1 MRRRILIIS
10 VVILAGLAVSWLLI
24 AQRQP
29 EWTTASADALGEFEL
44 GLEAQG
50 KVYSA
55 EALQHFSRAVA
66 LDPDFSMARL
76 FQLITASDSK
86 DASLDRTQARIHLEK
101 TDPSGLKPRERFLLG
116 YYLKLFN
123 HDAEGAAEALEAY
136 LDAEPDDPFA
146 LDILGRRQAG
156 RRDWAA
162 AEKTFKRL
170 AKVAP
175 NRVEA
180 YNQLGYIALARG
192 DFADSERM
200 FRTYMYL
207 APDQANPHDSLAE
220 LLILTGRYDEA
231 REQLEQ
237 ALRAKPDF

>member
-101 TDPSGLKPRERFLLG
+101 TDP
-116 YYLKLFN
+116 
-123 HDAEGAAEALEAY
+123 
-136 LDAEPDDPFA
+136 
-146 LDILGRRQAG
+146 
-156 RRDWAA
+156 
-162 AEKTFKRL
+162 
-170 AKVAP
+170 
-175 NRVEA
+175 
-180 YNQLGYIALARG
+180 
-192 DFADSERM
+192 
-200 FRTYMYL
+200 
-207 APDQANPHDSLAE
+207 
-220 LLILTGRYDEA
+220 
-231 REQLEQ
+231 
-237 ALRAKPDF
+237 